1 MRTITELEADL
12 KYYREIYKR
21 AKAERRFRTVDGA
34 QWNIDRT
41 MDEIYKLKEKR

>member
-1 MRTITELEADL
+1 MKTLAELEADL
-12 KYYREIYKR
+12 SYYRDIYKR
-21 AKAERRFRTVDGA
+21 AKAERRLRTIEGV